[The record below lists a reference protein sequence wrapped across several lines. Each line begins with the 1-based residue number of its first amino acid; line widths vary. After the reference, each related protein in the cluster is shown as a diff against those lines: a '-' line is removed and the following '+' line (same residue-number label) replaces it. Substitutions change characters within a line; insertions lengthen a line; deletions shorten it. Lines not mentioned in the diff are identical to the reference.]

1 MNSFSTY
8 TDLEDIAKF
17 FEAYEEERPWYA
29 LINSKMC
36 AQIATESD
44 LEAET
49 KGKYLKTIV
58 KQTLVL
64 AKKCLPRDSEEIEKL
79 KQYSKE
85 SLVKGT
91 FELSSTYINKTRA
104 IDSII
109 ETVLKAYREKFP
121 KDATANDT
129 KAE

>member
-36 AQIATESD
+36 AQIATEDGLDS
-44 LEAET
+44 AT

-64 AKKCLPRDSEEIEKL
+64 AKKCLLRDSEEIDKL
-79 KQYSKE
+79 KEYSTQ
-85 SLVKGT
+85 SLEKSPSEVACIYT
-91 FELSSTYINKTRA
+91 DRIRA

-109 ETVLKAYREKFP
+109 ETVLKKYREKFP
-121 KDATANDT
+121 KDATANET